1 MNAPARKVD
10 QYLRDLGDRIQPM
23 SEFTLRSIIAD
34 CKRTLTQVSS
44 YEAVPL
50 YEAMATAAKRLG
62 QYADGHKYAQC
73 AFNLDAQ
80 NPVLKA
86 NLAVALADIGKYDD
100 ALDMFASLTG
110 TDVPEYLL
118 LANISE
124 CLARIGL
131 IDDALDAFQDALRVA
146 NMSDAQQLMV
156 LAEQAAL
163 IGADDAALELIARVV
178 ACSTNTVLADK
189 SPLEVITSAP
199 ESLREAVNEK
209 IPLRMV
215 IQRAFAFGG
224 IAPVDLSDARADCQ
238 LSDPARALAAQE
250 AMAVFE
256 ATKTMRARAN
266 QAALSEADCAR
277 S

>member
-23 SEFTLRSIIAD
+23 SEFALRAIIVD
-34 CKRTLTQVSS
+34 CKRTLTQVSP
-44 YEAVPL
+44 YDAVPL
-50 YEAMATAAKRLG
+50 YEAMAIAAKRLG
-62 QYADGHKYAQC
+62 HYADGYKYAQC
-73 AFNLDAQ
+73 AYNLDSK
-80 NPVLKA
+80 NPVLKM
-86 NLAVALADIGKYDD
+86 NLAVALADIGKYDE

-118 LANISE
+118 LANIAE

-131 IDDALDAFQDALRVA
+131 IDDAQEAFQDALRVA

-178 ACSTNTVLADK
+178 ACSTKTSLADK

-209 IPLRMV
+209 VPLRMV
-215 IQRAFAFGG
+215 IQRVSAFGG
-224 IAPVDLSDARADCQ
+224 IARVELSDTRAECQ
-238 LSDPARALAAQE
+238 PSDAVRALAARE

-256 ATKTMRARAN
+256 ATKSMRARAN
-266 QAALSEADCAR
+266 QDVLSEAERAR